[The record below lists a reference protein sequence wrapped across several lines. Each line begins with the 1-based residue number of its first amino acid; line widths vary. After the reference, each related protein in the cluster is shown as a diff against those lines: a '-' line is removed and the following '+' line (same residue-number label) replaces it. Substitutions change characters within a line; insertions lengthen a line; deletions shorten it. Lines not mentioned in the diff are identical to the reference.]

1 MDFLRNLP
9 AQALTWGRDLIDNF
23 VQGIKDTV
31 HKVTEA
37 VEGVANK
44 VSDVLGF
51 SEPEEGPLSDFHTY
65 APDMI
70 DLFVKGINDNMY
82 KVQQAV
88 EKMAGNIS
96 MTVNGASMDRD
107 ATPIVVRSVNT
118 TVLDGKIIAQ
128 SVNENLGAM
137 L

>member
-1 MDFLRNLP
+1 M
-9 AQALTWGRDLIDNF
+9 
-23 VQGIKDTV
+23 
-31 HKVTEA
+31 
-37 VEGVANK
+37 
-44 VSDVLGF
+44 
-51 SEPEEGPLSDFHTY
+51 SDFHTY

-96 MTVNGASMDRD
+96 MTINGASMDRS